1 MGELLIPVAID
12 PAGVA
17 CVPEAARAGVAY
29 RCPAC
34 LSALVVRSGGRRTHF
49 AHRAGACPGGEAAA
63 HRAACAAA
71 AALGSGEAAFETT
84 CAGCSR
90 RHVVAVPAFDEAV
103 REFTLASGLRAD
115 VAFLDGGRVRLVV
128 EVCHGNAL
136 DTSRM
141 DRMGD
146 VPWIEVAAADVL
158 GGTLPWRAMRSR
170 GLSACAACLSKRGV
184 SVRECWNCGAEVG
197 EGACGACGVEDG
209 LNPP

>member
-17 CVPEAARAGVAY
+17 CAPEAALAGVTY

-34 LSALVVRSGGRRTHF
+34 LSALTVRSGGRRTHF
-49 AHRAGACPGGEAAA
+49 AHRAGACSGGEAAA

-71 AALGSGEAAFETT
+71 AGLGSGEAAFETT

-90 RHVVAVPAFDEAV
+90 RHVVAMPPFDQAV
-103 REFTLASGLRAD
+103 REFTLPGGLRAD
-115 VAFLDGGRVRLVV
+115 VAFLEGGRVRLVV
-128 EVCHGNAL
+128 EVRHGNAL

-146 VPWIEVAAADVL
+146 VAWIEVAASEVL
-158 GGTLPWRAMRSR
+158 GGTPPWRAMRSR
-170 GLSACAACLSKRGV
+170 GLWACAACLSTSIVR
-184 SVRECWNCGAEVG
+184 VRECWNCGAEVG
-197 EGACGACGVEDG
+197 EGACGACGAG
-209 LNPP
+209 